1 MIRKINAEVLAAIVV
16 LVSLAVLLCA
26 ALITGGIHTY
36 VHPRVDLWLWLSIP
50 ALLLISASFLPKLFR
65 PVRNP
70 NVSAY
75 VVLLIPILTA
85 TFLPAVYHTN
95 AQIQFGGTDI
105 GASVDTSYSSSSDAT
120 ENLVSTDSSQTDP
133 AAPTT
138 APTVAPT
145 AAIIAG
151 SGITLSDNMVIS
163 DAQFVTWLVSVNDDM
178 NAYEG
183 VTVTYK
189 GQVYRD
195 DDFSDTEFVPVRL
208 AMWCCAADTIPYG
221 FLCEYDNASDWAD
234 DTWVLVTGVM
244 HIEDRDGEVMP
255 VIYVTSV
262 EEATPP
268 ADIYVY
274 IY

>member
-1 MIRKINAEVLAAIVV
+1 MRRKINAEVLVAIVV

-36 VHPRVDLWLWLSIP
+36 VHPRLDMWLWLSIP
-50 ALLLISASFLPKLFR
+50 TLLLIATSFLPKLFR
-65 PVRNP
+65 PVRNS

-105 GASVDTSYSSSSDAT
+105 GASVDTSYSASLNAA
-120 ENLVSTDSSQTDP
+120 ENPVSTDSSQTDL
-133 AAPTT
+133 AAPTG
-138 APTVAPT
+138 APKTM
-145 AAIIAG
+145 IIAG

-163 DAQFVTWLVSVNDDM
+163 DEQFVTWLVSVNDDM
-178 NAYEG
+178 DAYEG

-195 DDFSDTEFVPVRL
+195 DDFSEAEFVPVRL

-234 DTWVLVTGVM
+234 DTWVLVTGVI
-244 HIEDRDGEVMP
+244 HIEDHDGEVMP